1 MPAGSS
7 SKRERQY
14 EHIKDSARGRGEGEK
29 RAKEIAARTVNKE
42 RARSGEAKSS
52 GGGSG
57 RSSSRG
63 ASSAPKGGG
72 QRSGGGSQATYDE
85 LYAEA
90 RKRDIPGRSSMNKA
104 ELQRRLGG

>member
-14 EHIKDSARGRGEGEK
+14 EHVKDSARERGEGEK
-29 RAKEIAARTVNKE
+29 RAKEIAARTVNKD
-42 RARSGEAKSS
+42 RARSGETKSS

-72 QRSGGGSQATYDE
+72 QRSGGGGSHATYDE

-104 ELQRRLGG
+104 ELQRRLG